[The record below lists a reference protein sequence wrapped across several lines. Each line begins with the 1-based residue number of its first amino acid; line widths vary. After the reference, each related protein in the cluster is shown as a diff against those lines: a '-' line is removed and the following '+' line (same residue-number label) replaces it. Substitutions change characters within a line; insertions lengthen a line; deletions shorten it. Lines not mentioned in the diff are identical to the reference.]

1 MLFGEKYPDPVRM
14 VSIGDYSKEL
24 CGGTHLDNTDQIER
38 FEILSEEGVSA
49 GTRRMVAITGIKAV
63 EHAQNTLAELQSV
76 ATALGV
82 SPQDALAGT
91 EYLLECNRDLK
102 KQLSG
107 GSSKHD
113 ATAPTAGSGDA
124 AGMSYHEAKVLLRR
138 VAQALNTPIFECGSR
153 VTSLLEEKKKLTAQ
167 LAQLEQAGD
176 VSADSLMECAEEIDG
191 TTVVVSEIPGGNPNL
206 LRQLID
212 GIRKKSES
220 SAVLLA
226 AGQGDEK
233 LILVAGISRDLVS
246 KGASAGNW
254 VREVAPVVG
263 GGGGGKPDMAQAG
276 GRQPEKLPEALE
288 KAREVIRGMISA

>member
-1 MLFGEKYPDPVRM
+1 MSPVTPEQMTAIQTEVDQHIKQSSPIRWETLPLAAAKAAGAMMLFGEKYPDPVRM

-24 CGGTHLDNTDQIER
+24 CGGTHLDNTGQIER

-107 GSSKHD
+107 GSSKQD

-176 VSADSLMECAEEIDG
+176 VSADSLMEVPKKLTGRRSSSPRYRVA
-191 TTVVVSEIPGGNPNL
+191 IPICCGN
-206 LRQLID
+206 
-212 GIRKKSES
+212 
-220 SAVLLA
+220 
-226 AGQGDEK
+226 
-233 LILVAGISRDLVS
+233 
-246 KGASAGNW
+246 
-254 VREVAPVVG
+254 
-263 GGGGGKPDMAQAG
+263 
-276 GRQPEKLPEALE
+276 
-288 KAREVIRGMISA
+288 